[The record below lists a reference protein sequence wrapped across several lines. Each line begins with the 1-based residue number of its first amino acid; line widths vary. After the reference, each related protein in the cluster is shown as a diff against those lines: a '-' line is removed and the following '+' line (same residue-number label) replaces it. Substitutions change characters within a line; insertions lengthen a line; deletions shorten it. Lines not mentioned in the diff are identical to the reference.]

1 MFLFQLN
8 VDSLLGQELPFTKK
22 TNTILKIGGGRA
34 YEAAVTKK
42 KSSLNLLLPNKKGK
56 VSPGKTWTKFEQ
68 WQLGCEFS
76 SH

>member
-22 TNTILKIGGGRA
+22 KTKRLLKIGGGRTF
-34 YEAAVTKK
+34 EAAAAKK

-56 VSPGKTWTKFEQ
+56 VSPGKSWIKFEQ
-68 WQLGCEFS
+68 
-76 SH
+76 

>member
-22 TNTILKIGGGRA
+22 TKRLLKIGGGRT
-34 YEAAVTKK
+34 YEAAAAKK

-56 VSPGKTWTKFEQ
+56 ASPGKSWIKFEQ
-68 WQLGCEFS
+68 
-76 SH
+76 

>member
-22 TNTILKIGGGRA
+22 TQRLLKIGGGRT
-34 YEAAVTKK
+34 YEAAATKK

-56 VSPGKTWTKFEQ
+56 VKPGK
-68 WQLGCEFS
+68 S
-76 SH
+76 